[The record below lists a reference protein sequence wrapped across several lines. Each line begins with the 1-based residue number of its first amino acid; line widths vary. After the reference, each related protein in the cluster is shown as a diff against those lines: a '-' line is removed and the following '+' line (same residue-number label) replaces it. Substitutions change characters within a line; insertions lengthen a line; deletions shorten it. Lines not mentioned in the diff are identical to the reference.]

1 MCDTKIIEK
10 GEVFTPRLSMEET
23 KPRQLRVFLKLVLSV
38 YHQETAQFQ
47 YSVVS
52 Y

>member
-38 YHQETAQFQ
+38 NNQETTQFQ